1 METKNELLTNKN
13 DSINKIKAKIIF
25 LKCHKKVFSFIT
37 KIANEKILR
46 F

>member
-25 LKCHKKVFSFIT
+25 LKCHKKVFSFT